1 MSVCLIFV
9 FVAFLEFVI
18 VNTVNRSPQLK
29 RIIKRKINVNIIYPP
44 IANVKKLNKKLNKKK
59 KSTNKAEIGTT
70 SQQADQVLK
79 DEAQIIDLISSI
91 LFPLVFL
98 FFNIIYWI
106 V

>member
-1 MSVCLIFV
+1 M
-9 FVAFLEFVI
+9 
-18 VNTVNRSPQLK
+18 
-29 RIIKRKINVNIIYPP
+29 
-44 IANVKKLNKKLNKKK
+44 
-59 KSTNKAEIGTT
+59 
-70 SQQADQVLK
+70 SQQAEQAEKEIK